1 MPNIT
6 TQQLESILE
15 DKLKNALAP
24 LSKSIEETKT
34 SVAFISNKYDELLAK
49 MTKYDQERKDL
60 VIENT
65 SLRAELLDSSKQIKM
80 LRDSINSLEQ
90 YTRRDC
96 AEIRGI
102 PYVEGENTNNI
113 VMKLGEKIGVN
124 LNKDD
129 ISTSHRLPIK
139 RSRGEI
145 GMANNLKT
153 PPGIIVKFVK
163 RDVRESFYRA
173 RKLLKDM
180 TTRDLGYSGE
190 NRIFVNESL
199 TQKNKDLFNEC
210 LKIKKD
216 KGFRFLWTYA
226 GKIFMRRNEN
236 SQVIHVTDAS
246 ILQKIDK

>member
-1 MPNIT
+1 
-6 TQQLESILE
+6 
-15 DKLKNALAP
+15 
-24 LSKSIEETKT
+24 
-34 SVAFISNKYDELLAK
+34 
-49 MTKYDQERKDL
+49 
-60 VIENT
+60 
-65 SLRAELLDSSKQIKM
+65 
-80 LRDSINSLEQ
+80 
-90 YTRRDC
+90 
-96 AEIRGI
+96 
-102 PYVEGENTNNI
+102 
-113 VMKLGEKIGVN
+113 MKLGEKIGVN

-129 ISTSHRLPIK
+129 ISTSHRLPVK

-145 GMANNLKT
+145 GMASNQKT
-153 PPGIIVKFVK
+153 PAIIVKFVK
-163 RDVRESFYRA
+163 RDVRENFYRT
-173 RKLLKDM
+173 RKFLKDM

-226 GKIFMRRNEN
+226 GKIFMRRNES

>member
-1 MPNIT
+1 MLFFIVFLVFVHLCLVIMPNIT

-49 MTKYDQERKDL
+49 MTKYDQEKKDL
-60 VIENT
+60 VIGNT

-80 LRDSINSLEQ
+80 PKDSINSLEQ

-96 AEIRGI
+96 VEIRGI

-113 VMKLGEKIGVN
+113 VVKLGEKIGVK

-129 ISTSHRLPIK
+129 IST
-139 RSRGEI
+139 
-145 GMANNLKT
+145 
-153 PPGIIVKFVK
+153 
-163 RDVRESFYRA
+163 RENFYRA

-190 NRIFVNESL
+190 NIIFVNASL

-246 ILQKIDK
+246 ILQKIDQ